1 VNGNPSSPN
10 DTSNTSVVPQG
21 GEPEQAQPAGAMPDG
36 LVPRQA
42 GGADSDGAGVLDAGP
57 ARAPAGSRKARWR
70 RPEMLQPDVLR
81 AYWLSPAGLV
91 ILAATGLA
99 LALRL
104 FMLSR
109 PLFLTGVTEYDDGV
123 YLGGAIRLISGAMPY
138 HGFAFVQPP
147 GILLLMAP
155 VAVIAKVSTATHA
168 MAAAR
173 LLTVLASALC
183 VPLVGYLVRYRGVF
197 VTVVSCGILAVYP
210 DDITTAHTLILEPWM
225 NLLLLIGVCAA
236 FRRGRLTSPQRLF
249 WAGVA
254 IGFAGAVKYWAVLP
268 AFALLVVC
276 LVTPTPARSVR
287 RRRTAGYALGVM
299 AGFAVPVLPFA
310 AAGPGLYLRSTL
322 LDQASRASSA
332 VPASLRLAHL
342 TGLIDIL
349 NGKGEISLHSGTH
362 SLFASGGVATTATT
376 SAGWGPY
383 ILAGLG
389 AAVLALGYLWRPR
402 RSSPLEWFALA
413 SCLSAVAALLAYS
426 AFFYHY
432 ADFVAPWLAISVGC
446 AAGTLCR
453 AFSDRPAV
461 RRSLIAVAVALVLGL
476 GLFQARELS
485 GLHTTSIYPDKAAIP
500 AGSCVVTDEVSLTLA
515 ANRFSTGAGCPDVLD
530 SLATTLVEDN
540 GVSVQGGAKAAPR
553 AVAAWTWI
561 FGHAQYVW
569 LSPDSDRRIPWTRGL
584 EQWFARHYKRV
595 NVHRGLGQVYK
606 RRSLGNFSSQQRQ
619 LFAVAALDEF
629 EAEAALDAEVAVGDL
644 AVER

>member
-1 VNGNPSSPN
+1 MNGNPSRPN
-10 DTSNTSVVPQG
+10 DTSFTSVAPPG
-21 GEPEQAQPAGAMPDG
+21 GEPEPTTSAQTAPDG

-42 GGADSDGAGVLDAGP
+42 GGGATPDDAGLP
-57 ARAPAGSRKARWR
+57 AAGSDDGSPGLGMTPDR
-70 RPEMLQPDVLR
+70 RPRMLRPDVLR

-104 FMLSR
+104 FLLSR

-123 YLGGAIRLISGAMPY
+123 YLGGAIRLISGDVPY

-183 VPLVGYLVRYRGVF
+183 VPLVGHLVRYRGVF

-236 FRRGRLTSPQRLF
+236 FRRGRLTTPRRLF

-268 AFALLVVC
+268 GLALLVVC
-276 LVTPTPARSVR
+276 LVTPAVTGAVR
-287 RRRTAGYALGVM
+287 RRRTCGYALGVV

-322 LDQASRASSA
+322 LDQASRAGSA
-332 VPASLRLAHL
+332 VPASLRLAHI

-349 NGKGEISLHSGTH
+349 NGKGQITLHAGTH
-362 SLFASGGVATTATT
+362 SLFASGGVASHGDRQRRLGAVHRRR
-376 SAGWGPY
+376 AGGRRARARLPVAARPVVPARVVRPRQLPRRGGGGARVLGVLLSLRGLRGA
-383 ILAGLG
+383 LAGVVARLRRRDALPRVLRPARG
-389 AAVLALGYLWRPR
+389 AALADRGGGGAGARPGRVPDARAVGAAHDEHLPGQGGHPGRLLRGDRRGLADAGGQPVLDP
-402 RSSPLEWFALA
+402 
-413 SCLSAVAALLAYS
+413 
-426 AFFYHY
+426 
-432 ADFVAPWLAISVGC
+432 
-446 AAGTLCR
+446 
-453 AFSDRPAV
+453 
-461 RRSLIAVAVALVLGL
+461 
-476 GLFQARELS
+476 
-485 GLHTTSIYPDKAAIP
+485 
-500 AGSCVVTDEVSLTLA
+500 
-515 ANRFSTGAGCPDVLD
+515 AGCPDVLD
-530 SLATTLVEDN
+530 SLATTLVEDD
-540 GVSVQGGAKAAPR
+540 GVSVQGGAKTSAR
-553 AVAAWTWI
+553 TVAAWTWI
-561 FGHAQYVW
+561 FGHARYVW
-569 LSPDSDRRIPWTRGL
+569 LSPDSDRRIPWTHGL
-584 EQWFARHYKRV
+584 EQWFGRHFKRV
-595 NVHRGLGQVYK
+595 PVHRGLGRVYQ
-606 RRSLGNFSSQQRQ
+606 RRS
-619 LFAVAALDEF
+619 
-629 EAEAALDAEVAVGDL
+629 
-644 AVER
+644 

>member
-10 DTSNTSVVPQG
+10 ETSYTSVVPEG
-21 GEPEQAQPAGAMPDG
+21 ATPGSTKVPAPRPAGDPPGSVMP
-36 LVPRQA
+36 
-42 GGADSDGAGVLDAGP
+42 GG
-57 ARAPAGSRKARWR
+57 R
-70 RPEMLQPDVLR
+70 RPRTLWPDVLR

-91 ILAATGLA
+91 IAAATA
-99 LALRL
+99 LSLGLRL
-104 FMLSR
+104 FLLSR

-123 YLGGAIRLISGAMPY
+123 YLGGAMRLISGEMPY
-138 HGFAFVQPP
+138 RGFAFVQPP
-147 GILLLMAP
+147 GMLLLMAP

-173 LLTVLASALC
+173 LLTVLASAAC

-249 WAGVA
+249 WAGLA
-254 IGFAGAVKYWAVLP
+254 IGVAGAVKYWAVLP
-268 AFALLVVC
+268 ALALLVVC
-276 LVTPTPARSVR
+276 VVTPTPAGAVR
-287 RRRTAGYALGVM
+287 RRRTWGYVLGVV

-322 LDQASRASSA
+322 LDQVSRAGSE
-332 VPASLRLAHL
+332 VPASMRLAHI

-349 NGKGEISLHSGTH
+349 NGRGEITLHSGTH
-362 SLFASGGVATTATT
+362 SLFASGGVATTATG
-376 SAGWGPY
+376 SAGWAPFVVAAV
-383 ILAGLG
+383 I
-389 AAVLALGYLWRPR
+389 AAVLALGYLWQPS

-413 SCLSAVAALLAYS
+413 SCLGAVAAVLSYS

-432 ADFVAPWLAISVGC
+432 ADFVAPWLALSVGC

-453 AFSDRPAV
+453 AFSDRPQL
-461 RRSLIAVAVALVLGL
+461 RRSLIAVAAVLILGL
-476 GLFQARELS
+476 AVFQARELS
-485 GLHTTSIYPDKAAIP
+485 GLHTTSVYPDKAAIP

-515 ANRFSTGAGCPDVLD
+515 ANRFSTQPSCPDVLD

-540 GVSVQGGAKAAPR
+540 GVSVQGGAKASAR

-561 FGHAQYVW
+561 FEHAQYVW
-569 LSPDSDRRIPWTRGL
+569 LSPDNDRRIPWTHGL
-584 EQWFARHYKRV
+584 EQWFARNYKRID
-595 NVHRGLGQVYK
+595 VHRGLGQVY
-606 RRSLGNFSSQQRQ
+606 RHRT
-619 LFAVAALDEF
+619 
-629 EAEAALDAEVAVGDL
+629 
-644 AVER
+644 

>member
-10 DTSNTSVVPQG
+10 DTSPTSVVP
-21 GEPEQAQPAGAMPDG
+21 EGATP
-36 LVPRQA
+36 
-42 GGADSDGAGVLDAGP
+42 GGANVP
-57 ARAPAGSRKARWR
+57 APRPAADPPRPVAPGGR
-70 RPEMLQPDVLR
+70 RPRMLRPDVLR

-91 ILAATGLA
+91 IAAATALS

-104 FMLSR
+104 YMLSR

-123 YLGGAIRLISGAMPY
+123 YLGGAIRLISGEVPY

-147 GILLLMAP
+147 GMLLLMAP

-173 LLTVLASALC
+173 LLTVLASTAC
-183 VPLVGYLVRYRGVF
+183 VPLVGSLIRYRGVF

-225 NLLLLIGVCAA
+225 NLLLLIGVCVA

-249 WAGVA
+249 WAGVV

-268 AFALLVVC
+268 ALALLVVC
-276 LVTPTPARSVR
+276 LVTPTPAGPVR
-287 RRRTAGYALGVM
+287 RRRTWGYALGVV

-322 LDQASRASSA
+322 LDQASRAGTV
-332 VPASLRLAHL
+332 VPTSMRLAHI

-349 NGKGEISLHSGTH
+349 NGKGQITLHSGTH
-362 SLFASGGVATTATT
+362 SLFASGGVATTATA
-376 SAGWGPY
+376 SAG
-383 ILAGLG
+383 LAPFIIAAVI
-389 AAVLALGYLWRPR
+389 AAVLALGYLWRPA

-413 SCLSAVAALLAYS
+413 SCLSAVAAVLSYS

-432 ADFVAPWLAISVGC
+432 SDFVAPWLALSVGC

-453 AFSDRPAV
+453 AFADRPGL
-461 RRSLIAVAVALVLGL
+461 RHSLIAVTVVLILGL
-476 GLFQARELS
+476 AGFQARELS
-485 GLHTTSIYPDKAAIP
+485 GLHTTSVYPDKAAIP

-515 ANRFSTGAGCPDVLD
+515 ANRFSTQASCPDVLD

-540 GVSVQGGAKAAPR
+540 GVSVQGGAKASAR

-569 LSPDSDRRIPWTRGL
+569 LSPDSDRRIPWTHGL
-584 EQWFARHYKRV
+584 EQWFGRHYKRIDI
-595 NVHRGLGQVYK
+595 HRGLGQVY
-606 RRSLGNFSSQQRQ
+606 RRRT
-619 LFAVAALDEF
+619 
-629 EAEAALDAEVAVGDL
+629 
-644 AVER
+644 

>member
-1 VNGNPSSPN
+1 VNGDPSTPN
-10 DTSNTSVVPQG
+10 DTSSTSVVPE
-21 GEPEQAQPAGAMPDG
+21 GEPPERTASAEATQGR
-36 LVPRQA
+36 LVPRQ
-42 GGADSDGAGVLDAGP
+42 GGDGAAPGAADDAAAGSAAASPGP
-57 ARAPAGSRKARWR
+57 AARGR
-70 RPEMLQPDVLR
+70 RPAVLQPDALR

-99 LALRL
+99 LGLRL
-104 FMLSR
+104 FILSR

-123 YLGGAIRLISGAMPY
+123 YLGGSIRLISGAMPY
-138 HGFAFVQPP
+138 HEYAFVQPP

-173 LLTVLASALC
+173 LLTVLASAAC
-183 VPLVGYLVRYRGVF
+183 VPLVGHLVRYRGVF
-197 VTVVSCGILAVYP
+197 VTLVSCGILAVYP

-236 FRRGRLTSPQRLF
+236 FRRGRLTSPRRLF

-268 AFALLVVC
+268 ALALLAVC
-276 LVTPTPARSVR
+276 LVTRASAGPAG
-287 RRRTAGYALGVM
+287 RRRTWTYGLGVA
-299 AGFAVPVLPFA
+299 AGFVVPVLPFA

-322 LDQASRASSA
+322 LDQASRAGSA
-332 VPASLRLAHL
+332 VPASLRLAHI

-349 NGKGEISLHSGTH
+349 NAKGQINLHSGTH
-362 SLFASGGVATTATT
+362 SLFASRSVAATPTA
-376 SAGWGPY
+376 SAGWAPF
-383 ILAGLG
+383 IVAGIA

-446 AAGTLCR
+446 AAGTLVR
-453 AFSDRPAV
+453 AFSDRPGV
-461 RRSLIAVAVALVLGL
+461 RRSLIAVATALVLGL
-476 GLFQARELS
+476 AVFQARELS
-485 GLHTTSIYPDKAAIP
+485 GLGATNIYPDKAAIP
-500 AGSCVVTDEVSLTLA
+500 AGACVVTDEVSLTLA
-515 ANRFSTGAGCPDVLD
+515 ANRFSTRAGCPDVLD
-530 SLATTLVEDN
+530 SLAATLVEDN
-540 GVSVQGGAKAAPR
+540 GISVQGGAKASAR
-553 AVAAWTWI
+553 AVSAWTWI

-569 LSPDSDRRIPWTRGL
+569 LSSDSSRRIPWTHGL
-584 EQWFARHYKRV
+584 ERWFASHFKRLK
-595 NVHRGLGQVYK
+595 VHRGLGQVYK
-606 RRSLGNFSSQQRQ
+606 RRT
-619 LFAVAALDEF
+619 
-629 EAEAALDAEVAVGDL
+629 
-644 AVER
+644 

>member
-10 DTSNTSVVPQG
+10 DISSTSVVPAG
-21 GEPEQAQPAGAMPDG
+21 GASERAASAQATPGG

-42 GGADSDGAGVLDAGP
+42 GDRTAPGPGDVPVAGDSPQPETARDWWPRMLRPDA
-57 ARAPAGSRKARWR
+57 
-70 RPEMLQPDVLR
+70 LR
-81 AYWLSPAGLV
+81 AYWLSPTGLV
-91 ILAATGLA
+91 MLAATGLA

-123 YLGGAIRLISGAMPY
+123 YLGGAIRLISGQMPY

-147 GILLLMAP
+147 GMLLLMAP

-173 LLTVLASALC
+173 LLTVLASTLC
-183 VPLVGYLVRYRGVF
+183 VPLVGSLVRYRGVF
-197 VTVVSCGILAVYP
+197 VTVVSCGILAAYP

-236 FRRGRLTSPQRLF
+236 FRRGRLSSPQRLF

-254 IGFAGAVKYWAVLP
+254 IGFAGAIKYWAVLP
-268 AFALLVVC
+268 ALALLVVC
-276 LVTPTPARSVR
+276 MVTPTAGPARWR
-287 RRRTAGYALGVM
+287 RASGYALGVV
-299 AGFAVPVLPFA
+299 AGFVVPVLPFA

-322 LDQASRASSA
+322 LDQASRAGSA
-332 VPASLRLAHL
+332 VPTSMRLAHI

-349 NGKGEISLHSGTH
+349 NGKGQITVHSGTH
-362 SLFASGGVATTATT
+362 SLFASGGVASTATA
-376 SAGWGPY
+376 SAGWAPY
-383 ILAGLG
+383 ILAGLV
-389 AAVLALGYLWRPR
+389 AAVLAAGYLWLPR

-413 SCLSAVAALLAYS
+413 SCLSAVAAVLAYS

-432 ADFVAPWLAISVGC
+432 ADFVAPWLALSVGC

-461 RRSLIAVAVALVLGL
+461 RRTLIAVAVVVVLGL
-476 GLFQARELS
+476 SGFQARELS
-485 GLHTTSIYPDKAAIP
+485 GLHTTSIYPDKAALP

-515 ANRFSTGAGCPDVLD
+515 ANRFSTQPGCPDVLD

-540 GVSVQGGAKAAPR
+540 GVSVQGGAKASAR

-569 LSPDSDRRIPWTRGL
+569 LSPDSDRRIPWTHGL
-584 EQWFARHYKRV
+584 EHWFGRHFKRLP
-595 NVHRGLGQVYK
+595 VHHGLGQVYK
-606 RRSLGNFSSQQRQ
+606 RRT
-619 LFAVAALDEF
+619 
-629 EAEAALDAEVAVGDL
+629 
-644 AVER
+644 

>member
-10 DTSNTSVVPQG
+10 DTSPTSVVP
-21 GEPEQAQPAGAMPDG
+21 EGATP
-36 LVPRQA
+36 
-42 GGADSDGAGVLDAGP
+42 GGANVP
-57 ARAPAGSRKARWR
+57 APHPAADPPRPVAPGGR
-70 RPEMLQPDVLR
+70 RPRMLRPDVLR

-91 ILAATGLA
+91 IAAATALS

-104 FMLSR
+104 YMLSR

-123 YLGGAIRLISGAMPY
+123 YLGGAIRLISGEVPY

-147 GILLLMAP
+147 GMLLLMAP

-173 LLTVLASALC
+173 LLTVLASTAC
-183 VPLVGYLVRYRGVF
+183 VPLVGSLIRYRGVF

-225 NLLLLIGVCAA
+225 NLLLLIGVCVA

-249 WAGVA
+249 WAGVV

-268 AFALLVVC
+268 ALALLVVC
-276 LVTPTPARSVR
+276 LVTPTPAGPVR
-287 RRRTAGYALGVM
+287 RRRTWGYALGVV

-322 LDQASRASSA
+322 LDQASRAGTV
-332 VPASLRLAHL
+332 VPTSMRLAHI

-349 NGKGEISLHSGTH
+349 NGKGQITLHSGTH
-362 SLFASGGVATTATT
+362 SLFASGGVATTATA
-376 SAGWGPY
+376 SAG
-383 ILAGLG
+383 LAPFIIAAVI
-389 AAVLALGYLWRPR
+389 AAVLALGYLWRPA

-413 SCLSAVAALLAYS
+413 SCLSAVAAVLSYS

-432 ADFVAPWLAISVGC
+432 SDFVAPWLALSVGC

-453 AFSDRPAV
+453 AFADRPGL
-461 RRSLIAVAVALVLGL
+461 RHSLIAVTVVLILGL
-476 GLFQARELS
+476 AGFQARELS
-485 GLHTTSIYPDKAAIP
+485 GLHTTSVYPDKAAIP

-515 ANRFSTGAGCPDVLD
+515 ANRFSTQASCPDVLD

-540 GVSVQGGAKAAPR
+540 GVSVQGGAKASAR

-569 LSPDSDRRIPWTRGL
+569 LSPDSDRRIPWTHGL
-584 EQWFARHYKRV
+584 EQWFGRHYKRIDI
-595 NVHRGLGQVYK
+595 HRGLGQVY
-606 RRSLGNFSSQQRQ
+606 RRRT
-619 LFAVAALDEF
+619 
-629 EAEAALDAEVAVGDL
+629 
-644 AVER
+644 

>member
-1 VNGNPSSPN
+1 VNGDPSSPN
-10 DTSNTSVVPQG
+10 DTSSTSVVPE
-21 GEPEQAQPAGAMPDG
+21 GEEPKRAASAEATPER
-36 LVPRQA
+36 LVPRQGGDGVTPGAADAAATGSAGASPGPTA
-42 GGADSDGAGVLDAGP
+42 GG
-57 ARAPAGSRKARWR
+57 R
-70 RPEMLQPDVLR
+70 RPAVLQPDALR

-99 LALRL
+99 LGLRL
-104 FMLSR
+104 FILSR

-123 YLGGAIRLISGAMPY
+123 YLGGAIRLISGSVPY
-138 HGFAFVQPP
+138 HEYAFVQPP

-173 LLTVLASALC
+173 LLTVLASAAC
-183 VPLVGYLVRYRGVF
+183 VPLVGHLVRYRGVF
-197 VTVVSCGILAVYP
+197 VTLVSCGILAVYP

-236 FRRGRLTSPQRLF
+236 FRRGRLTSPRRLF

-268 AFALLVVC
+268 ALALLAVC
-276 LVTPTPARSVR
+276 LVTPASAGAAGR
-287 RRRTAGYALGVM
+287 RRKWTYGLGVV

-322 LDQASRASSA
+322 LDQASRAGSA
-332 VPASLRLAHL
+332 VPASLRLAHI

-349 NGKGEISLHSGTH
+349 NVKGQINLHSGTH
-362 SLFASGGVATTATT
+362 SLFATRGAAATPTA
-376 SAGWGPY
+376 SAGWAPF
-383 ILAGLG
+383 IVAGAA

-432 ADFVAPWLAISVGC
+432 ADFVAPWLAISFGC

-461 RRSLIAVAVALVLGL
+461 RRSLIAVATALVLGL
-476 GLFQARELS
+476 AVFQARELS
-485 GLHTTSIYPDKAAIP
+485 GLQATSIYPDKAVIP
-500 AGSCVVTDEVSLTLA
+500 AGACVVTDEVSLTLA
-515 ANRFSTGAGCPDVLD
+515 ANRFSTQAGCPDVLD
-530 SLATTLVEDN
+530 SLAATLVEDN
-540 GVSVQGGAKAAPR
+540 GISVQGGAKASAR
-553 AVAAWTWI
+553 AVSAWTWI

-569 LSPDSDRRIPWTRGL
+569 LSSDSSRRIPWTHGL
-584 EQWFARHYKRV
+584 ERWFASHFKRLK
-595 NVHRGLGQVYK
+595 VHRGLGQVYK
-606 RRSLGNFSSQQRQ
+606 RRT
-619 LFAVAALDEF
+619 
-629 EAEAALDAEVAVGDL
+629 
-644 AVER
+644 

>member
-1 VNGNPSSPN
+1 VNGDPSTPN
-10 DTSNTSVVPQG
+10 DTSNTSVVSEG
-21 GEPEQAQPAGAMPDG
+21 GEPEQAPSAAATPEG
-36 LVPRQA
+36 LVPRPP
-42 GGADSDGAGVLDAGP
+42 GHGAALGRADAPAAGP
-57 ARAPAGSRKARWR
+57 AGTSLGSGTARR
-70 RPEMLQPDVLR
+70 RLQDMLRPDVLR

-91 ILAATGLA
+91 ILAATGLS

-123 YLGGAIRLISGAMPY
+123 YLGGAIRLISGALPY
-138 HGFAFVQPP
+138 HDFAFVQPP

-183 VPLVGYLVRYRGVF
+183 VPLVGHLVRYRGVF
-197 VTVVSCGILAVYP
+197 VTLVSCGILAVYP

-236 FRRGRLTSPQRLF
+236 FRRGRLSSPQRLF
-249 WAGVA
+249 WGGVA

-268 AFALLVVC
+268 ALALLVVC
-276 LVTPTPARSVR
+276 LVTPTKTGLVR
-287 RRRTAGYALGVM
+287 RRRGWGYVLGVA

-322 LDQASRASSA
+322 LDQASRAGSA
-332 VPASLRLAHL
+332 VPASLRLAHI
-342 TGLIDIL
+342 TGLIDVL
-349 NGKGEISLHSGTH
+349 NAKGQLTLHSGTH
-362 SLFASGGVATTATT
+362 SLFASGGVATTPTT
-376 SAGWGPY
+376 SAGWAPF
-383 ILAGLG
+383 IVAGVA
-389 AAVLALGYLWRPR
+389 AAVLGFGYLWRPA
-402 RSSPLEWFALA
+402 RSSPLEWFALGSSLA
-413 SCLSAVAALLAYS
+413 AVVAVLAYS

-432 ADFVAPWLAISVGC
+432 ADFVAPWLAMSVGC

-453 AFSDRPAV
+453 AFSDRPEV
-461 RRSLIAVAVALVLGL
+461 RRSLIAAAAALILGL
-476 GLFQARELS
+476 AVFQARELS

-515 ANRFSTGAGCPDVLD
+515 ANRFSTRPGCPDVLD

-540 GVSVQGGAKAAPR
+540 GISVQGGAKASAR
-553 AVAAWTWI
+553 TVSAWMWI

-569 LSPDSDRRIPWTRGL
+569 LSSDSDRRIPWTHGL
-584 EQWFARHYKRV
+584 ERWFARHFKPLK
-595 NVHRGLGQVYK
+595 VHHGLGRVYK
-606 RRSLGNFSSQQRQ
+606 RRT
-619 LFAVAALDEF
+619 
-629 EAEAALDAEVAVGDL
+629 
-644 AVER
+644 

>member
-1 VNGNPSSPN
+1 VNGDPSSPN
-10 DTSNTSVVPQG
+10 DSSSTSVVPEGEGPKRAASAEATPARLVPQQG
-21 GEPEQAQPAGAMPDG
+21 GDGVTPGAADAAGS
-36 LVPRQA
+36 
-42 GGADSDGAGVLDAGP
+42 GGASPGP
-57 ARAPAGSRKARWR
+57 TDRGR
-70 RPEMLQPDVLR
+70 RPTVLRPDALR

-99 LALRL
+99 LGLRL
-104 FMLSR
+104 FILSR

-138 HGFAFVQPP
+138 HEYAFVQPP

-173 LLTVLASALC
+173 LLTVLASAAC
-183 VPLVGYLVRYRGVF
+183 VPLVGHLVRYRGVF
-197 VTVVSCGILAVYP
+197 VTLVSCGILAVYP

-249 WAGVA
+249 WGGVA

-268 AFALLVVC
+268 ALALLAVC
-276 LVTPTPARSVR
+276 LVTPASAGPAG
-287 RRRTAGYALGVM
+287 RRRTWTYGLGVL

-322 LDQASRASSA
+322 LDQASRAGSA
-332 VPASLRLAHL
+332 VPASLRLAHI

-349 NGKGEISLHSGTH
+349 NAKGQINLHSGTH
-362 SLFASGGVATTATT
+362 SLFASGGAAATPTT
-376 SAGWGPY
+376 SAGWASF
-383 ILAGLG
+383 IVAGVA

-413 SCLSAVAALLAYS
+413 SCLSAVVALLAYS

-432 ADFVAPWLAISVGC
+432 ADFVAPWLAISFGC

-453 AFSDRPAV
+453 AFADRPGA
-461 RRSLIAVAVALVLGL
+461 RRALISVATVLVLGL
-476 GLFQARELS
+476 AVFQARELS
-485 GLHTTSIYPDKAAIP
+485 GLHTTSIYPDKAVIP
-500 AGSCVVTDEVSLTLA
+500 AGACVVTDEVSLTLA
-515 ANRFSTGAGCPDVLD
+515 ANRFSTQAGCPDVLD
-530 SLATTLVEDN
+530 SLAATLVEDN
-540 GVSVQGGAKAAPR
+540 GISVQGGAKASAR
-553 AVAAWTWI
+553 AVSAWTWI
-561 FGHAQYVW
+561 FGHAEYVW
-569 LSPDSDRRIPWTRGL
+569 LSGDSSRRIPWTHGL
-584 EQWFARHYKRV
+584 ERWFASHFKRI
-595 NVHRGLGQVYK
+595 NVHRGLGQVY
-606 RRSLGNFSSQQRQ
+606 RRRT
-619 LFAVAALDEF
+619 
-629 EAEAALDAEVAVGDL
+629 
-644 AVER
+644 

>member
-1 VNGNPSSPN
+1 MNGNSSPK
-10 DTSNTSVVPQG
+10 DASPTSVVP
-21 GEPEQAQPAGAMPDG
+21 E
-36 LVPRQA
+36 
-42 GGADSDGAGVLDAGP
+42 GP
-57 ARAPAGSRKARWR
+57 AAGDSP
-70 RPEMLQPDVLR
+70 RPEPGMARGHWPRMFRPDVLR
-81 AYWLSPAGLV
+81 AYWLSPVGLV
-91 ILAATGLA
+91 ILAATGLS

-109 PLFLTGVTEYDDGV
+109 PHFLTGVTEYDDGV
-123 YLGGAIRLISGAMPY
+123 YLGGAIRLISGSEPY

-173 LLTVLASALC
+173 LLTVFASALC
-183 VPLVGYLVRYRGVF
+183 VPLVGHLVRYRGVF

-236 FRRGRLTSPQRLF
+236 FRRGRLASPQRLF

-268 AFALLVVC
+268 ALALLVVC
-276 LVTPTPARSVR
+276 LVTPTRAGPVR
-287 RRRTAGYALGVM
+287 RRRTWGYALGVV

-322 LDQASRASSA
+322 LDQASRAGSA
-332 VPASLRLAHL
+332 VPASLRLAHI

-349 NGKGEISLHSGTH
+349 NGKGQISLHSGTH
-362 SLFASGGVATTATT
+362 SLFASRGAAATATT
-376 SAGWGPY
+376 GAGWAPF
-383 ILAGLG
+383 LV
-389 AAVLALGYLWRPR
+389 AAIVAVVLALGYLWRPA

-413 SCLSAVAALLAYS
+413 SLLSAVAAVLAYS

-432 ADFVAPWLAISVGC
+432 ADFVAPWLALSVGC

-453 AFSDRPAV
+453 ALCDRPEV
-461 RRSLIAVAVALVLGL
+461 RRSLIAAAVVLVLGL
-476 GLFQARELS
+476 AVFQARELS
-485 GLHTTSIYPDKAAIP
+485 GLGATSIYPDKAAIP
-500 AGSCVVTDEVSLTLA
+500 AGSCVVSDEVSLTLA
-515 ANRFSTGAGCPDVLD
+515 ANRFSTAPGCPDVLD

-540 GVSVQGGAKAAPR
+540 GISVQGGAKASAR
-553 AVAAWTWI
+553 AVSAWTWI

-569 LSPDSDRRIPWTRGL
+569 LSNDSDRRIPWTHGL
-584 EQWFARHYKRV
+584 EQWFARHFKPLK
-595 NVHRGLGQVYK
+595 VHRGLGQVYK
-606 RRSLGNFSSQQRQ
+606 RRT
-619 LFAVAALDEF
+619 
-629 EAEAALDAEVAVGDL
+629 
-644 AVER
+644 

>member
-10 DTSNTSVVPQG
+10 DTSPTSVVP
-21 GEPEQAQPAGAMPDG
+21 EGATP
-36 LVPRQA
+36 
-42 GGADSDGAGVLDAGP
+42 GGANVP
-57 ARAPAGSRKARWR
+57 APRPAADPPRPVAPGGR
-70 RPEMLQPDVLR
+70 RPRMLRPDVLR

-91 ILAATGLA
+91 IAAATALS

-104 FMLSR
+104 YMLSR

-123 YLGGAIRLISGAMPY
+123 YLGGAIRLISGEVPY

-147 GILLLMAP
+147 GMLLLMAP

-173 LLTVLASALC
+173 LLTVLASTAC
-183 VPLVGYLVRYRGVF
+183 VPLVGSLIRYRGVF

-225 NLLLLIGVCAA
+225 NLLLLIGVCVA

-249 WAGVA
+249 WAGVV

-268 AFALLVVC
+268 ALALLVVC
-276 LVTPTPARSVR
+276 LVTPTPAAPVR
-287 RRRTAGYALGVM
+287 RRRTWGYALGVV
-299 AGFAVPVLPFA
+299 AGFAVPVLPFV

-322 LDQASRASSA
+322 LDQASRAGTE
-332 VPASLRLAHL
+332 VPTSMRLAHI

-349 NGKGEISLHSGTH
+349 NGRGQITLHSGTH
-362 SLFASGGVATTATT
+362 SLFASGGVASTATA
-376 SAGWGPY
+376 SAGWAPF
-383 ILAGLG
+383 ILAGVI

-413 SCLSAVAALLAYS
+413 SCLSAVAAVLAYS

-432 ADFVAPWLAISVGC
+432 ADFVAPWLALSVGC

-453 AFSDRPAV
+453 AFADRPGM
-461 RRSLIAVAVALVLGL
+461 RRSLIAVAAVLVLGL
-476 GLFQARELS
+476 AVFQARELS
-485 GLHTTSIYPDKAAIP
+485 GLHTTSIYPDKAVIP
-500 AGSCVVTDEVSLTLA
+500 AGSCVVTDEASLTLA
-515 ANRFSTGAGCPDVLD
+515 ANRFSTQPSCPDVLD

-540 GVSVQGGAKAAPR
+540 GVSVQGGAKASAR
-553 AVAAWTWI
+553 AVAAWSWI

-569 LSPDSDRRIPWTRGL
+569 LSPDSGRRIPWTHGL
-584 EQWFARHYKRV
+584 EQWFARHYTRIH
-595 NVHRGLGQVYK
+595 VHRGLGEVY
-606 RRSLGNFSSQQRQ
+606 RHRT
-619 LFAVAALDEF
+619 
-629 EAEAALDAEVAVGDL
+629 
-644 AVER
+644 

>member
-1 VNGNPSSPN
+1 MNGNPSSPN
-10 DTSNTSVVPQG
+10 DSSSTSVVPEG
-21 GEPEQAQPAGAMPDG
+21 VTP
-36 LVPRQA
+36 
-42 GGADSDGAGVLDAGP
+42 GGADVPAARPAGDPSGP
-57 ARAPAGSRKARWR
+57 AAPGGR
-70 RPEMLQPDVLR
+70 RPRMLRPDVLR
-81 AYWLSPAGLV
+81 AYWLSPVGLV
-91 ILAATGLA
+91 IAAATGLA

-123 YLGGAIRLISGAMPY
+123 YLGGAIHLISGQLPY

-147 GILLLMAP
+147 GMLLLMAP

-168 MAAAR
+168 MAATR
-173 LLTVLASALC
+173 LLTVFASTAC

-225 NLLLLIGVCAA
+225 NLLLLIGVCVA

-249 WAGVA
+249 WAGVV

-268 AFALLVVC
+268 ALALLVVC
-276 LVTPTPARSVR
+276 LVTPTPAAPVR
-287 RRRTAGYALGVM
+287 RRRTWGYALGVV
-299 AGFAVPVLPFA
+299 AGFAVPVLPFV

-322 LDQASRASSA
+322 LDQASRAGTE
-332 VPASLRLAHL
+332 VPTSMRLAHI

-349 NGKGEISLHSGTH
+349 NGRGQITLHSGTH
-362 SLFASGGVATTATT
+362 SLFASGGVASTATA
-376 SAGWGPY
+376 SAGWAPF
-383 ILAGLG
+383 ILAGVI

-402 RSSPLEWFALA
+402 RVSPLEWFALA
-413 SCLSAVAALLAYS
+413 SCLSAVAAVLAYS

-432 ADFVAPWLAISVGC
+432 SDFVAPWLALSVGC

-453 AFSDRPAV
+453 AFSDRPGM
-461 RRSLIAVAVALVLGL
+461 RRSLIAVAAVLILGL
-476 GLFQARELS
+476 AGFQARELS
-485 GLHTTSIYPDKAAIP
+485 GLHTTSIYPDKAVIP
-500 AGSCVVTDEVSLTLA
+500 AGSCVVTDEASLTLA
-515 ANRFSTGAGCPDVLD
+515 ANRFSTQPSCPDVLD

-540 GVSVQGGAKAAPR
+540 GVSVQGGARASAR

-569 LSPDSDRRIPWTRGL
+569 LSPDSDRRIPWTPGL

-595 NVHRGLGQVYK
+595 DVHRGLGRVY
-606 RRSLGNFSSQQRQ
+606 RRRT
-619 LFAVAALDEF
+619 
-629 EAEAALDAEVAVGDL
+629 
-644 AVER
+644 

>member
-10 DTSNTSVVPQG
+10 DTSSTSVVPPG
-21 GEPEQAQPAGAMPDG
+21 GDPGPAAAAHATPEG

-42 GGADSDGAGVLDAGP
+42 GGGPTPDDAGLPAPGSDGGSPGSGTTP
-57 ARAPAGSRKARWR
+57 AR
-70 RPEMLQPDVLR
+70 RPRMLRPDVQR

-123 YLGGAIRLISGAMPY
+123 YLGGAIRLISGELPY

-147 GILLLMAP
+147 GMLLLMAP
-155 VAVIAKVSTATHA
+155 VAIIAKVSTATHA

-183 VPLVGYLVRYRGVF
+183 VPLVGHLVRYRGVF

-236 FRRGRLTSPQRLF
+236 FRRGRLSTPQRLF

-254 IGFAGAVKYWAVLP
+254 IGVAGAVKYWAVLP
-268 AFALLVVC
+268 GLALLVVC
-276 LVTPTPARSVR
+276 LVTPAVTGAVK
-287 RRRTAGYALGVM
+287 RRRTCGYALGVV

-322 LDQASRASSA
+322 LDQASRAGSA
-332 VPASLRLAHL
+332 VPTSMRLAHI

-349 NGKGEISLHSGTH
+349 NGKGQITLHSGTH
-362 SLFASGGVATTATT
+362 SLFASGGVASTATA
-376 SAGWGPY
+376 SAGWAPY
-383 ILAGLG
+383 IVAGLV
-389 AAVLALGYLWRPR
+389 AAVLALGYLWQPA

-413 SCLSAVAALLAYS
+413 SCLCAVAAVLAYS

-432 ADFVAPWLAISVGC
+432 ADFVAPWLALSVGC

-453 AFSDRPAV
+453 AFSERPGV
-461 RRSLIAVAVALVLGL
+461 RRALIAVAVALVLGL
-476 GLFQARELS
+476 AGFQARELS

-515 ANRFSTGAGCPDVLD
+515 ANRFSTQPGCPDVLD

-540 GVSVQGGAKAAPR
+540 GVSVQGGAKASAR

-561 FGHAQYVW
+561 FGHTRYVW
-569 LSPDSDRRIPWTRGL
+569 LSPDSDRRIPWTHGL
-584 EQWFARHYKRV
+584 EQWFARHFKRV
-595 NVHRGLGQVYK
+595 TVHRGLGQVYK
-606 RRSLGNFSSQQRQ
+606 RRS
-619 LFAVAALDEF
+619 
-629 EAEAALDAEVAVGDL
+629 
-644 AVER
+644 